1 PKVDAAWNLHELTRD
16 RGLSA
21 FVLYSS
27 VAGLI
32 GNAGQANYAAG
43 NTFLD
48 ALAAE
53 RRALGLAGVSLAWGL
68 WSQESA
74 ISGGLSET
82 DLRRLS
88 RLGLRALP
96 SDEAMELFDAAL
108 LLDEPVLAVTYLDTK
123 VLRQSQQVHPVLRR
137 LVPAAR
143 TRRRA
148 AGAGE
153 GGSALADQLA
163 VLGAAERE
171 VALEELVRGQ
181 VAGVLGHTDASVI
194 DGDRPFQELGFDSLT
209 AVELRNQLNQ
219 ATGLRLPTTLV
230 FDYPS
235 PTALAKFLGRELVG
249 DEDDSAVAAV
259 TATRSGV
266 SSDAIAIVGMACRYP
281 GGVSSP
287 EDLWRLVA
295 AGGDA
300 VSEFPSNRGWDLDGL
315 YDPDPER
322 AGTSYT
328 RHGGFLHDA
337 DLFDPEFFGM
347 SPREA
352 TAADPQQRLLLET
365 AWETVESAGIVP
377 ATLQGSRTGVFAGVM
392 YSDYGTRTHQLPEGL
407 EGYLASGS
415 AGSVASGRVAYT
427 LGLEGPAVTV
437 DTACS
442 SSLVALHLA
451 VNALR
456 NGECDMALAGGVTVM
471 SQPTTFVEFSR
482 QRGLAPDGR
491 CKAFAGA
498 ADGTGWAEGAG
509 LLLVERLS
517 DARRNGHKVLAVV
530 RGSAINQDGA
540 SNGLTAPNGPSQE
553 RVIRQAL
560 ANAGLGAAD
569 VDAVEAHGTGT
580 TLGDPIEAQALLNT
594 YGQERVGE
602 EPLWLGSLKSNI
614 GHSQA
619 AAGVG
624 GIIKMVQAMEH
635 GVLPRTL
642 HVDEPSKHVD
652 WESGAISLLAEERE
666 WKAAEGRPRR
676 AGISSFGI
684 SGTNAHVIIEQADP
698 EIPRSGEPESP
709 EPARSLPAIPWVL
722 SGRTPDALRD
732 QAARLLSYVE
742 TEIPSDGERS
752 GLYGIG
758 ASLGARRTAFDHRA
772 TVVGADRD
780 ALRDGLLAL
789 VSGGSSVG
797 VVRGVRVGGRSAFLF
812 TGQGAQRVGMGRE
825 LYEVFPVYAAAFDE
839 VVAALDVAV
848 GRSVAEVVWG
858 GFGLDETV
866 NTQAAL
872 FAVEVALFRLVESW
886 GVRPDY
892 LAGHSIGEVAA
903 AHVAGVL
910 DLADAA
916 ALVAVRGQL
925 MQSAPAGGAM
935 VSVRAAE
942 SEVRELL
949 AGRESRVAVAAVNGP
964 LSVVVSGDRDAVEEV
979 VEELRGRGRKTKEL
993 TVSHAFHSP
1002 HMEGIL
1008 DEFRTV
1014 VGGLTF
1020 HAPRIPIVSNV
1031 TGTLAKEEELTS
1043 ADYWAR
1049 HIREAVRFHDG
1060 IRHLEEQGVTH
1071 FLELG
1076 PDSVLAALAADSFA
1090 NTEVSEAVPTLRR
1103 GRPEADTLV
1112 QAVGRLH
1119 NRGVRVDWEAF
1130 FAGTGTGTGSAR
1142 RALPTYAFQHDRY
1155 WLDPTAAGAA
1165 AAGPDSTGHP
1175 LLGTAVP
1182 VAGTAQVLFTGRLSA
1197 RTHAWVGDHAVL
1209 DAPVVPV
1216 SVFVEAAIR
1225 ASDEVGAG
1233 HLESLTAH
1241 RPLVLPA
1248 TGAVRLQTVIG
1259 APDDSGRR
1267 TLTVHAR
1274 GEGAD
1279 GLDGADAD
1287 WTVHAEAVLA
1297 ADGAGAPAPVPGT
1310 ATGAA
1315 IGTATGSA
1323 IATTEVRLLPDAAG
1337 YGLHPALLEDAVRGI
1352 VGDAP
1357 AGSVRVPAEWHGV
1370 RLHTTGATVVRVLV
1384 DRAGDAA
1391 EHPGGEA
1398 VAVRLTDTAGAP
1410 VLTVDRLVLR
1420 DVPEGEFAPADD
1432 RRRPLHRL
1440 DWTPLDASGTT
1451 GAPVRW
1457 GVLGV
1462 LGADR
1467 PGFGAAGFTT
1477 VAEIADAVEGG
1488 EVFDA
1493 VLAGV
1498 GGAAV
1503 TGSAAEDTHRVTL
1516 EALGLVQD
1524 WLAEGRLAE
1533 TRLVVL
1539 TSGAVSTAD
1548 GQAADPAGAAAWG
1561 LLRSA
1566 QAEAPDRIVLVDAD
1580 ADADAST
1587 DAGTPPESL
1596 LNAVLAAGEPQAA
1609 LRDGAVLLPRLSRTD
1624 REGTGSPA
1632 PTPRFDDGTVL
1643 VTGAAGALAAHVVR
1657 HLVTGHGARHLLL
1670 LDRRSEGTWPEPA
1683 LLDELRE
1690 AGARVTVV
1698 PCDTSDRE
1706 ALAGAI
1712 AGIPGDRPLTA
1723 VVHLAGV
1730 LENALLPEQ
1739 TPEGLTTVLRAKADT
1754 AWHLHELTRERD
1766 LTAFVLFSSSTG
1778 VIGGPGQANYAA
1790 ASAFLDALAGQRA
1803 AQGLPATSVAWGL
1816 WDIPDGIN
1824 AHLDERDRSR
1834 FVREGFRAL
1843 APQEGLGLLDAALGA
1858 GAAALV
1864 ALPVEP
1870 SVMRAGGRVPAVLRG
1885 LVGVRNRRGTA
1896 AAETAGD
1903 RLTGQLA
1910 GLTATERHKHVLQ
1923 LVRTEVAAVL
1933 GHADPGA
1940 IEADRAFQELGFDSM
1955 TAVELRNRIAEQTG
1969 IRLATTMAF
1978 DHPSPAALTA
1988 HVLERLRPADAEA
2001 SGRAPAVAELER
2013 LEAALTAV
2021 PDDGTD
2027 RAEIVVRLQNL
2038 LNRVSGTGGAGQEDE
2053 EDLVS
2058 RLESASTEEIF
2069 ALIDTELDDPA
2080 V

>member
-1 PKVDAAWNLHELTRD
+1 M
-16 RGLSA
+16 
-21 FVLYSS
+21 
-27 VAGLI
+27 
-32 GNAGQANYAAG
+32 
-43 NTFLD
+43 
-48 ALAAE
+48 
-53 RRALGLAGVSLAWGL
+53 
-68 WSQESA
+68 
-74 ISGGLSET
+74 
-82 DLRRLS
+82 
-88 RLGLRALP
+88 P

-123 VLRQSQQVHPVLRR
+123 VLRQSQHVHPVLRG
-137 LVPAAR
+137 LVPAAPV
-143 TRRRA
+143 RRKV
-148 AGAGE
+148 AGGMAKD
-153 GGSALADQLA
+153 GSALTRQLA

-171 VALEELVRGQ
+171 DALAELVRGQ
-181 VAGVLGHTDASVI
+181 VAGVLGHTDTSVI
-194 DGDRPFQELGFDSLT
+194 DGERPFQELGFDSLT

-230 FDYPS
+230 FDYPN

-249 DEDDSAVAAV
+249 DEDDSAAAAV
-259 TATRSGV
+259 TATRSGM
-266 SSDAIAIVGMACRYP
+266 SSEAIAIVGMACRYP

-287 EDLWRLVA
+287 EDLWRLVS
-295 AGGDA
+295 GGVDA
-300 VSEFPSNRGWDLDGL
+300 VSGFPSNRGWDLDGL

-392 YSDYGTRTHQLPEGL
+392 YSDYGTRTQQLPEGL

-456 NGECDMALAGGVTVM
+456 SGECDMALAGGVTVM

-498 ADGTGWAEGAG
+498 ADGTGWAEGVG

-594 YGQERVGE
+594 YGQERAGE

-652 WESGAISLLAEERE
+652 WESGAISLLAQERE

-684 SGTNAHVIIEQADP
+684 SGTNAHVIIEQAEAETRP
-698 EIPRSGEPESP
+698 IGEPRSP
-709 EPARSLPAIPWVL
+709 EPARPLPVIPWVL

-742 TEIPSDGERS
+742 TDTSSAGTRSD
-752 GLYGIG
+752 LYDIG
-758 ASLGARRTAFDHRA
+758 ASLGASRTAFDHRA
-772 TVVGADRD
+772 VVIGADRD
-780 ALRDGLLAL
+780 ALKDGLLAL

-839 VVAALDVAV
+839 VVAALDVHV

-858 GFGLDETV
+858 GLGLDETV

-916 ALVAVRGQL
+916 ALVAVRGRL

-949 AGRESRVAVAAVNGP
+949 VGRESRVAVAAVNGP
-964 LSVVVSGDRDAVEEV
+964 LSVVVSGDRDAVGEV

-1043 ADYWAR
+1043 PDYWAR

-1090 NTEVSEAVPTLRR
+1090 NTEVSEAIPGLRR
-1103 GRPEADTLV
+1103 GRPEAATLV
-1112 QAVGRLH
+1112 QAIGRFH
-1119 NRGVRVDWEAF
+1119 NRGVRVDWDAF
-1130 FAGTGTGTGSAR
+1130 FAGTGAR
-1142 RALPTYAFQHDRY
+1142 NRTLPTYAFQHDRY
-1155 WLDPTAAGAA
+1155 WLDPTMAGATA
-1165 AAGPDSTGHP
+1165 TGPDATGHP

-1233 HLESLTAH
+1233 HLVSLSAH
-1241 RPLVLPA
+1241 KPLVLPA
-1248 TGAVRLQTVIG
+1248 SGAVRLQTVLG
-1259 APDDSGRR
+1259 APDASGRR
-1267 TLTVHAR
+1267 TFTVHAR
-1274 GEGAD
+1274 PEGVAGRD
-1279 GLDGADAD
+1279 GAD
-1287 WTVHAEAVLA
+1287 WTVHAEGVFA
-1297 ADGAGAPAPVPGT
+1297 ADGEGPLSTVTAAAGA
-1310 ATGAA
+1310 TG
-1315 IGTATGSA
+1315 
-1323 IATTEVRLLPDAAG
+1323 EVRLDERLLPDAAG
-1337 YGLHPALLEDAVRGI
+1337 YGLHPALLDDAVRGI
-1352 VGDAP
+1352 LGDAP
-1357 AGSVRVPAEWHGV
+1357 AGSVRIPAEWHGV

-1384 DRAGDAA
+1384 DRAGA
-1391 EHPGGEA
+1391 EEESQGGEA
-1398 VAVRLTDTAGAP
+1398 VSVQLTDTAGAP

-1420 DVPEGEFAPADD
+1420 DVPDEEFTPADD
-1432 RRRPLHRL
+1432 ARGPLYRL
-1440 DWTPLDASGTT
+1440 DWTPLDASGSGT
-1451 GAPVRW
+1451 PVRW
-1457 GVLGV
+1457 GVLGAG
-1462 LGADR
+1462 L
-1467 PGFGAAGFTT
+1467 PGFGTARFTK

-1488 EVFDA
+1488 ETVDA
-1493 VLAGV
+1493 VLAAV
-1498 GGAAV
+1498 GPFPA
-1503 TGSAAEDTHRVTL
+1503 TDSAAEAARFLTL
-1516 EALGLVQD
+1516 EALGLVQE
-1524 WLAEGRLAE
+1524 WLAESRLTE

-1539 TSGAVSTAD
+1539 TAGAVDTAD
-1548 GQAADPAGAAAWG
+1548 GQAPDPALAAVWG

-1566 QAEAPDRIVLVDAD
+1566 QAEAPDRIVLI
-1580 ADADAST
+1580 DAST
-1587 DAGTPPESL
+1587 EAGAPSEPL
-1596 LNAVLAAGEPQAA
+1596 LSAVLTAGEPQAA
-1609 LRDGAVLLPRLSRTD
+1609 LRGGAVLLPRLR
-1624 REGTGSPA
+1624 RPEPEAVGARNPGFA
-1632 PTPRFDDGTVL
+1632 DGTVL

-1657 HLVTGHGARHLLL
+1657 HLVTDHGARHLLL
-1670 LDRRSEGTWPEPA
+1670 LDRQSESTWPAPG
-1683 LLDELRE
+1683 LRDELEE
-1690 AGARVTVV
+1690 AGAQVTVV

-1706 ALAGAI
+1706 ALATAI
-1712 AGIPGDRPLTA
+1712 AAVPGERPLTA

-1730 LENALLPEQ
+1730 LDNALLAAQ
-1739 TPEGLTTVLRAKADT
+1739 TPEGLADVLRAKADT

-1790 ASAFLDALAGQRA
+1790 ASAFLDALAGRRA
-1803 AQGLPATSVAWGL
+1803 AEGLPATSVAWGL
-1816 WDIPDGIN
+1816 WDVPDGIN
-1824 AHLDERDRSR
+1824 AQLDERDRSR
-1834 FVREGFRAL
+1834 FVREGFRVL
-1843 APQEGLGLLDAALGA
+1843 VPQEALGLLDTALGTD
-1858 GAAALV
+1858 AAALV
-1864 ALPVEP
+1864 ALPVDA
-1870 SVMRAGGRVPAVLRG
+1870 SVMRSGGRVPEVLRG

-1896 AAETAGD
+1896 ATEEAGG
-1903 RLTGQLA
+1903 RLAGQLA
-1910 GLTATERHKHVLQ
+1910 GLTATERHKLVLQ
-1923 LVRTEVAAVL
+1923 LVRDEVATVL
-1933 GHADPGA
+1933 GHADSGA
-1940 IEADRAFQELGFDSM
+1940 VEADRAFQEMGFDSM

-1969 IRLATTMAF
+1969 IRLAATMAF

-1988 HVLERLRPADAEA
+1988 HVLERLRPADAEG
-2001 SGRAPAVAELER
+2001 SGKAGAVAELER

-2021 PDDGTD
+2021 PEDGPD
-2027 RAEIVVRLQNL
+2027 RTEIVVRLQNL
-2038 LNRVSGTGGAGQEDE
+2038 LDRLSGTGGVGQEDQ
-2053 EDLVS
+2053 EDLAS
-2058 RLESASTEEIF
+2058 RLESASAEEIF

>member
-1 PKVDAAWNLHELTRD
+1 
-16 RGLSA
+16 
-21 FVLYSS
+21 
-27 VAGLI
+27 
-32 GNAGQANYAAG
+32 
-43 NTFLD
+43 
-48 ALAAE
+48 
-53 RRALGLAGVSLAWGL
+53 
-68 WSQESA
+68 
-74 ISGGLSET
+74 
-82 DLRRLS
+82 
-88 RLGLRALP
+88 
-96 SDEAMELFDAAL
+96 MELFDAAL
-108 LLDEPVLAVTYLDTK
+108 LMDEPVLAVTYLDTK
-123 VLRQSQQVHPVLRR
+123 VLRESPQVHPVLRG
-137 LVPAAR
+137 LVPAAL
-143 TRRRA
+143 RRRV
-148 AGAGE
+148 AGGTAE
-153 GGSALADQLA
+153 GGSALARQLA
-163 VLGAAERE
+163 ALGVAERD
-171 VALEELVRGQ
+171 VALAELVRGQ

-230 FDYPS
+230 FDYPN
-235 PTALAKFLGRELVG
+235 PTALAKFLGKELVG
-249 DEDDSAVAAV
+249 DEDDSAAAAV
-259 TATRSGV
+259 TATHAGM
-266 SSDAIAIVGMACRYP
+266 SSEPIAIVGMACRYP

-295 AGGDA
+295 GGGDA
-300 VSEFPSNRGWDLDGL
+300 VSEFPSNRGWDLEGL
-315 YDPDPER
+315 YDPDPDH

-328 RHGGFLHDA
+328 RQGGFLHDA

-392 YSDYGTRTHQLPEGL
+392 YSDYGTRTQQLPEGL

-498 ADGTGWAEGAG
+498 ADGTGWSEGVG

-594 YGQERVGE
+594 YGQERAGE

-614 GHSQA
+614 GHSQS

-652 WESGAISLLAEERE
+652 WESGAISLLTEERE
-666 WKAAEGRPRR
+666 WKAAGGRPRR

-684 SGTNAHVIIEQADP
+684 SGTNAHIIIEQADT
-698 EIPRSGEPESP
+698 ETPRSGEQASP

-732 QAARLLSYVE
+732 QAARLLPYVG
-742 TEIPSDGERS
+742 TDTPSAGKRGD
-752 GLYGIG
+752 LYDIG
-758 ASLGARRTAFDHRA
+758 ASLGASRTAFDHRA
-772 TVVGADRD
+772 TVVGTDRD

-825 LYEVFPVYAAAFDE
+825 LYEAFPVYAAAFDE
-839 VVAALDVAV
+839 VVAALDAHV
-848 GRSVAEVVWG
+848 GHSVAEVVWG
-858 GFGLDETV
+858 GVGLDETV

-886 GVRPDY
+886 GIRPDY

-916 ALVAVRGQL
+916 ALVAVRGRL

-949 AGRESRVAVAAVNGP
+949 VGRESRVAVAAVNGP

-1014 VGGLTF
+1014 VRGLTF
-1020 HAPRIPIVSNV
+1020 HAPRIPVVSNV

-1043 ADYWAR
+1043 PDYWAR

-1060 IRHLEEQGVTH
+1060 IRYLEEQGVAH

-1112 QAVGRLH
+1112 KAVGRLH
-1119 NRGVRVDWEAF
+1119 NRGVRVDWDAF
-1130 FAGTGTGTGSAR
+1130 FAGTGAR
-1142 RALPTYAFQHDRY
+1142 HRTLPTYAFQHDRY
-1155 WLDPTAAGAA
+1155 WLDPTTAGAA
-1165 AAGPDSTGHP
+1165 ATGPDATGHP

-1216 SVFVEAAIR
+1216 PVLVEAAIR

-1233 HLESLTAH
+1233 HLVSLFAH
-1241 RPLVLPA
+1241 KPLVLPA
-1248 TGAVRLQTVIG
+1248 TGAVRLQTVVG
-1259 APDDSGRR
+1259 APDASGRR

-1274 GEGAD
+1274 PEGAD
-1279 GLDGADAD
+1279 GLDDADAD
-1287 WTVHAEAVLA
+1287 WTVHAEGVLA
-1297 ADGAGAPAPVPGT
+1297 ADGDRAPSPVTGT
-1310 ATGAA
+1310 ATGGAVGAA
-1315 IGTATGSA
+1315 TASG
-1323 IATTEVRLLPDAAG
+1323 EVRLDEGLLPDAAG

-1352 VGDAP
+1352 LGDAP

-1384 DRAGDAA
+1384 DRAGA
-1391 EHPGGEA
+1391 EGDPGAGEA
-1398 VAVRLTDTAGAP
+1398 VSVQLTDTAGAP

-1420 DVPEGEFAPADD
+1420 DVPEEEFAPADD
-1432 RRRPLHRL
+1432 ARRPLYRL
-1440 DWTPLDASGTT
+1440 DWELLDAPGTGT
-1451 GAPVRW
+1451 PVRW
-1457 GVLGV
+1457 GVLG
-1462 LGADR
+1462 ADL
-1467 PGFGAAGFTT
+1467 PGFGAARFAK
-1477 VAEIADAVEGG
+1477 VAEVADAVEGG

-1493 VLAGV
+1493 VLAEV
-1498 GGAAV
+1498 GRPAA
-1503 TGSAAEDTHRVTL
+1503 TGSAAEAAHRLTL
-1516 EALGLVQD
+1516 EALGLVQE
-1524 WLAEGRLAE
+1524 WLAEGRLTE

-1539 TSGAVSTAD
+1539 TAGAVDTAD
-1548 GQAADPAGAAAWG
+1548 GQAADPALAAAWG

-1566 QAEAPDRIVLVDAD
+1566 QAEAPDRIVLI
-1580 ADADAST
+1580 DASV
-1587 DAGTPPESL
+1587 DAGTPPEPL
-1596 LNAVLAAGEPQAA
+1596 LSAVLAAGEPQAA
-1609 LRDGAVLLPRLSRTD
+1609 LRGGAVLLPRLRRTE
-1624 REGTGSPA
+1624 REGTGDTGSA
-1632 PTPRFDDGTVL
+1632 VRTSGFAEGTVL

-1670 LDRRSEGTWPEPA
+1670 LDRSPEGTWPAPG
-1683 LLDELRE
+1683 LLHELGE

-1706 ALAGAI
+1706 ALAAAI

-1730 LENALLPEQ
+1730 LDNALLAAQ
-1739 TPEGLTTVLRAKADT
+1739 TPDGLAAVLRAKADA

-1790 ASAFLDALAGQRA
+1790 ASAFLDALAGQRTA
-1803 AQGLPATSVAWGL
+1803 EGLPATSVAWGL

-1843 APQEGLGLLDAALGA
+1843 APQEGLGLLDAALA
-1858 GAAALV
+1858 TDAAALV
-1864 ALPVEP
+1864 ALPVEA
-1870 SVMRAGGRVPAVLRG
+1870 SVMRSGGRVPAVLRG

-1896 AAETAGD
+1896 ATEAAGG
-1903 RLTGQLA
+1903 RLEGQLA
-1910 GLTATERHKHVLQ
+1910 GLTATERYKLVLQ

-1940 IEADRAFQELGFDSM
+1940 IDADRAFQELGFDSM

-1969 IRLATTMAF
+1969 IRLAATMAF

-1988 HVLERLRPADAEA
+1988 HVLERLQPGDAEE
-2001 SGRAPAVAELER
+2001 SGKARAVAELER

-2021 PDDGTD
+2021 PDDGPD
-2027 RAEIVVRLQNL
+2027 RTEIVVRLQNL
-2038 LNRVSGTGGAGQEDE
+2038 LNRLAGTGGPGQEDQ
-2053 EDLVS
+2053 EDLAS
-2058 RLESASTEEIF
+2058 RLESASAEEIF